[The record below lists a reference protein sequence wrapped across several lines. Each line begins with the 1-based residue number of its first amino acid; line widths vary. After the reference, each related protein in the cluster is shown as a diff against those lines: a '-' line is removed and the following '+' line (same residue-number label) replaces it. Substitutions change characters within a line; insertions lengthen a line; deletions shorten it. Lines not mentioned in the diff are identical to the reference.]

1 MEMTDYPQVNE
12 QARQDAIL
20 AFIQCERTHRKIM
33 NWLHNVSI
41 KNDKHDVELIT
52 CMTLP

>member
-1 MEMTDYPQVNE
+1 MNEQDNRNSIDIQVPDYPPMDE

-33 NWLHNVSI
+33 DWLHNVS
-41 KNDKHDVELIT
+41 L
-52 CMTLP
+52 